1 MPKLELEP
9 IPKQYLPKN
18 LRRFPDPVAMEM
30 YSYRVVRRGPACV
43 FYREYEDAQ
52 RARIGRKGAAFQLPG
67 LVLFFAKAAGMGIL
81 QNLAYAAF
89 VRVINRIRRPK
100 KELDGKGL
108 RLEAVASRRI
118 YNRVRRENH
127 PGTKASR
134 TPAPKLEE
142 KLETQYRLMVKLTR
156 TPR

>member
-1 MPKLELEP
+1 
-9 IPKQYLPKN
+9 
-18 LRRFPDPVAMEM
+18 
-30 YSYRVVRRGPACV
+30 
-43 FYREYEDAQ
+43 
-52 RARIGRKGAAFQLPG
+52 
-67 LVLFFAKAAGMGIL
+67 MGII

-118 YNRVRRENH
+118 CNRVRRENH

-134 TPAPKLEE
+134 TLAPTMKE
-142 KLETQYRLMVKLTR
+142 KFETQYRLMVKLTR
-156 TPR
+156 TP